1 MIDRGLLKH
10 SIPKMKPTDLKIG
23 RSEERGEVIV
33 EGFERIFVIE
43 PLRVYPDGEAE
54 HLITTI
60 KRTKVGKLLDSRYKE
75 MSQTTKGLFML
86 YVALAQYFEHN
97 EMFTPGI
104 FDGILRKAT
113 EKAEKAEGEPDAK
126 S

>member
-1 MIDRGLLKH
+1 MLDPKALKNT
-10 SIPKMKPTDLKIG
+10 IPQMKPTDLQIG
-23 RSEERGEVIV
+23 RGKERGEVIV
-33 EGFERIFVIE
+33 EGFERILVIE

-104 FDGILRKAT
+104 FDGMPRKDS
-113 EKAEKAEGEPDAK
+113 EKAEGDQDAT